1 MMSDYDKM
9 NLTDLCNAY
18 DTQLRELLD
27 GHAPQITRSASAK
40 RRDPWETEEV
50 LDALRVKR
58 RAEHRFCKTRSDS
71 DYKIF
76 CEKRDIFNI
85 ALNISKTN

>member
-9 NLTDLCNAY
+9 DLTDLCNAY

-27 GHAPQITRSASAK
+27 RHAPQITRSASTK

-58 RAEHRFCKTRSDS
+58 RAERRFRKTRSDS
-71 DYKIF
+71 DYKISV
-76 CEKRDIFNI
+76 KHVIF
-85 ALNISKTN
+85 ST